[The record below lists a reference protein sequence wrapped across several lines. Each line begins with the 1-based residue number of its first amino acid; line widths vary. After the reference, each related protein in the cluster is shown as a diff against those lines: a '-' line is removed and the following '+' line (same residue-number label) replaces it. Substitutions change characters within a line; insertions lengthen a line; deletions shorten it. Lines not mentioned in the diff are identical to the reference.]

1 MHTFTYGRLTC
12 THILGS
18 HEHIY
23 KDTGSHAHIYKDIVG
38 SHTHKH
44 THTPLA
50 LMSQLACT
58 LAETTENKRVCLN
71 KVKGE
76 TRLQRADL

>member
-44 THTPLA
+44 T
-50 LMSQLACT
+50 SQAHIYIYSHIVGT
-58 LAETTENKRVCLN
+58 HISHAYIQTVDTHIIIYTNR
-71 KVKGE
+71 
-76 TRLQRADL
+76 Q